1 MAWSPRQQASSQKI
15 VRKDTS
21 LVPPMRFYFPES
33 PKFRFFR
40 QKQDCHALTE
50 VAPVEMGRA
59 APKGKDDVRQAQEV
73 KQAIAKAPPRPNEGA
88 HRFLDQVDAVHKIK
102 SPEFLN
108 SKPVQDALRHVCSR
122 LREGYGFDVDPQA
135 EFKGDHRCTAIRF
148 RLGDRG
154 QAVFAGLG

>member
-59 APKGKDDVRQAQEV
+59 APKGVVAWRHSRDLLGSSAQ
-73 KQAIAKAPPRPNEGA
+73 KQ
-88 HRFLDQVDAVHKIK
+88 
-102 SPEFLN
+102 
-108 SKPVQDALRHVCSR
+108 
-122 LREGYGFDVDPQA
+122 
-135 EFKGDHRCTAIRF
+135 T
-148 RLGDRG
+148 
-154 QAVFAGLG
+154 VF